1 MSSGTSSPS
10 LEDRG
15 GLSPPPHRSPVSSET
30 RAFGG
35 TSLRRSSDGKS
46 VHAALETRE
55 HGKETLVL
63 RKQLRELQ
71 GSIMDADDKA
81 ARIEEQAR
89 VLKEEIRRL
98 ERNAKREGAN
108 LEYLKNVI
116 VAFMTN
122 RIGRDK
128 MLLAIATILQF
139 SPEELR
145 TVQSQTKTSS
155 GGRSWFLGGGGS

>member
-46 VHAALETRE
+46 VHAALETVSRCSV
-55 HGKETLVL
+55 GC
-63 RKQLRELQ
+63 
-71 GSIMDADDKA
+71 
-81 ARIEEQAR
+81 
-89 VLKEEIRRL
+89 
-98 ERNAKREGAN
+98 
-108 LEYLKNVI
+108 LKNVI

>member
-1 MSSGTSSPS
+1 MSMW
-10 LEDRG
+10 L
-15 GLSPPPHRSPVSSET
+15 PVPQ
-30 RAFGG
+30 
-35 TSLRRSSDGKS
+35 
-46 VHAALETRE
+46 RE

-81 ARIEEQAR
+81 ARMEEQTR

-139 SPEELR
+139 SPEELK
-145 TVQSQTKTSS
+145 TVQSQTKNS
-155 GGRSWFLGGGGS
+155 GGRPWFMGGSGS